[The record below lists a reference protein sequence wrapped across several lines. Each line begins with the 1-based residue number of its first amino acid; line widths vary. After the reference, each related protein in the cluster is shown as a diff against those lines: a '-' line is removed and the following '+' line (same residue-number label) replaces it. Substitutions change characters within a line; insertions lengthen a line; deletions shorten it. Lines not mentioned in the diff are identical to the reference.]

1 MALVLDCTRADR
13 EPVEGSGIISRLTI
27 FPDGTLA
34 WPWLR
39 PAFEFR
45 GGAAADP
52 PAIDIGHDLLN
63 IERAPAE
70 PARISVC
77 RQSPEDAGYRE
88 VFVSIDDEP
97 VAVMEYGQTC
107 TFEVKPG
114 PHTVCA
120 HNTLIWKTHQV
131 VLRPGEH
138 AKFIAINKTGRI
150 SFGLLFMLGA
160 FPVYLTFEREVD
172 SVTTDRLLPRR
183 AGE

>member
-1 MALVLDCTRADR
+1 M
-13 EPVEGSGIISRLTI
+13 TI

-34 WPWLR
+34 WPWSR
-39 PAFEFR
+39 PAFELR
-45 GGAAADP
+45 GGAAAEP

-70 PARISVC
+70 PARITVC

-88 VFVSIDDEP
+88 VFVSIDDES

-120 HNTLIWKTHQV
+120 HNTLIWKTHQI

-138 AKFIAINKTGRI
+138 AKFIAINTTGRI

-160 FPVYLTFEREVD
+160 FPVYLTFEREVEK
-172 SVTTDRLLPRR
+172 TPLPTDKLLPRH